1 MSFELTIILLIVT
14 GLISS
19 LINKVMEARRGREL
33 EEEDLDLPPLGG
45 PDVDPS
51 EDDVFPEPQPFGEPP
66 AGREFREVRGT
77 RPVSEAPTGKEFR
90 EIRGARPVDEPPGG
104 IEFRE
109 VRGARPVS
117 EEYDGVEF
125 REVDFD
131 RPDEGRPGAAES
143 GGPPVERPRGGSEP
157 AAEAPAD
164 DVMEDVPLVPAP
176 RRRARRR
183 RIQLDFKPQTVR
195 KAIIYHEILGPPVAD
210 RRP

>member
-1 MSFELTIILLIVT
+1 MSFEFTILLLIVT

-19 LINKVMEARRGREL
+19 LINKVLESRRRREL
-33 EEEDLDLPPLGG
+33 EDEDLDLPPLGG

-51 EDDVFPEPQPFGEPP
+51 EDDVFPEQQPFGQPP

-77 RPVSEAPTGKEFR
+77 RPVSEAPAGEEFR
-90 EIRGARPVDEPPGG
+90 EIRGARPVDEPRGG

-109 VRGARPVS
+109 VRGTRPVS
-117 EEYDGVEF
+117 EEYEGVEF

-131 RPDEGRPGAAES
+131 RPDDGRPRGAES
-143 GGPPVERPRGGSEP
+143 GGPPAERPRDGSEA
-157 AAEAPAD
+157 AAENGAD
-164 DVMEDVPLVPAP
+164 DLLEDLPPALAP

-183 RIQLDFKPQTVR
+183 RIRLDFKPQTVR

>member
-1 MSFELTIILLIVT
+1 MSFEFTIILLIVT

-19 LINKVMEARRGREL
+19 LVNKFFESRRRREL
-33 EEEDLDLPPLGG
+33 EDEDPDLPPLGG
-45 PDVDPS
+45 PAVDPS
-51 EDDVFPEPQPFGEPP
+51 EDDVFPEPQTFGQPP

-77 RPVSEAPTGKEFR
+77 RPVSEAPTGEEFR
-90 EIRGARPVDEPPGG
+90 EIRGARPVDEPRGG

-125 REVDFD
+125 REVEFD
-131 RPDEGRPGAAES
+131 RPDDGRPGGANI
-143 GGPPVERPRGGSEP
+143 GGPPAERPRDGSET

-164 DVMEDVPLVPAP
+164 DLLEDLPLVLAP

-210 RRP
+210 RIP

>member
-1 MSFELTIILLIVT
+1 MNLELTVILMIVI
-14 GLISS
+14 GVISS
-19 LINKVMEARRGREL
+19 LVNKLLEARRRREL
-33 EEEDLDLPPLGG
+33 EEEDLDLPQLGG
-45 PDVDPS
+45 PDVAPT
-51 EDDVFPEPQPFGEPP
+51 EDDIFLEPEPTGPTPMAGE
-66 AGREFREVRGT
+66 FQEVRGT
-77 RPVSEAPTGKEFR
+77 RRVSEAPTGEEFR
-90 EIRGARPVDEPPGG
+90 EIRGARPVDEPRGG

-131 RPDEGRPGAAES
+131 RPDDGRPGAAES
-143 GGPPVERPRGGSEP
+143 GGPPAERPRDGSET

-164 DVMEDVPLVPAP
+164 DLLEDLPLVLAP